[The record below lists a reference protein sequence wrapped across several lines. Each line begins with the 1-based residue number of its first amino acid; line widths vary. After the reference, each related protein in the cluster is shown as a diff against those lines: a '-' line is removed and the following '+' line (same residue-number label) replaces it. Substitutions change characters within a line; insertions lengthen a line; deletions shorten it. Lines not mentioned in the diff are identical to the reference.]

1 MGLLDWLLDVPA
13 PVLKGPGL
21 LLRPPR
27 TGDFEEW
34 RTLRA
39 ASRTFLAPW
48 EPLWAADELTRKSY
62 VARLA
67 RYRHDARQRTS
78 YSFFLFD
85 DATGALC
92 GGITL
97 GLIRR
102 GVAQTGTLGYWMGE
116 AFAGQ
121 GRMSR
126 AVQTVAAF
134 AFDVEKLHRIEAAC
148 LPRNERSI
156 ALLEKCGFSCEGQL
170 RRYLM
175 IAGVWEDHRLY
186 ARLADDADRTGGERV
201 SNGLP
206 DLERKA
212 YPVIHG

>member
-1 MGLLDWLLDVPA
+1 MRLVDWLLDVPT
-13 PVLKGPGL
+13 PTLDGGTI

-27 TGDFEEW
+27 ASDFEEW
-34 RTLRA
+34 RALRA
-39 ASRTFLAPW
+39 ASRAFLVPW
-48 EPLWAADELTRKSY
+48 EPLWVADELTRKCFM
-62 VARLA
+62 ARLS
-67 RYRHDARQRTS
+67 RYRHDARERTG

-85 DATGALC
+85 VPTGALC

-121 GRMSR
+121 GRMSQ
-126 AVQTVAAF
+126 AVQTVASF
-134 AFDVEKLHRIEAAC
+134 AFDVQKLHRLEAAC

-156 ALLEKCGFSCEGQL
+156 GLLEKSGFSCEGQL
-170 RRYLM
+170 RKYLM

-186 ARLADDADRTGGERV
+186 ARLADDRV
-201 SNGLP
+201 APASEFGSKKTTSV
-206 DLERKA
+206 EQKA
-212 YPVIHG
+212 YPVLHG